1 MIGKIC
7 FQCWVLLLLGCCWSK
22 PAWSNDESFS
32 ILVLHSYSTDFQWT
46 NEIHQ
51 GITDTI
57 ASMSPQSRIRVEF
70 MDTKNIF
77 HPDYLAQLAE
87 LYRYKYVDNKPDGII
102 LSDNNAMAFYNR
114 YGAMLFPGAKV
125 IAGGINGALPP
136 PLQSPVHSVIAEL
149 VDHKRT
155 LKFAFELRPE
165 ANNIYVVADNS
176 TTGIAIRKEVEAVAA
191 ELDVPVTFVY
201 LNGLTKERLQTR
213 AQQFS
218 ADDIV
223 YLLPYF
229 RASDGSSYHQNEIGA
244 AIAEASNAPVFVS
257 WAFQMA
263 PGIVGGRVLS
273 AQNIGHQAAI
283 GVLRLLRA
291 EYVESFQTKLALNES
306 LFDYHALLKHGIPF
320 SELPGGARVI
330 NRPKSFWDEHKKV
343 IIPALVII
351 GALLMILMLLL
362 LNLKKQRV
370 LNSNNQR
377 LMELDREVIDTQRE
391 LLTILGEVI
400 EVRSHETRNHVIRV
414 AKVSYFLGAK
424 LGLPEETLK
433 MLEAASPMHDV
444 GKIGIPENILNK
456 PGQLTDDEYQIMR
469 THAQIG
475 HNILHNSDRALLKT
489 ACIIAH
495 QHHEYWDGSGYPQG
509 LKGDEIDLLA
519 RITTLADIYD
529 AISSDRCYKDA
540 WPEEDVLHYILE
552 QRGKIFDPKLVDIFI
567 ANIDDIRSLRNQYV

>member
-1 MIGKIC
+1 MTGRHCIQYG
-7 FQCWVLLLLGCCWSK
+7 FLLLLAMLLSM
-22 PAWSNDESFS
+22 PSSADDEAFH

-51 GITDTI
+51 GITETI
-57 ASMSPQSRIRVEF
+57 TTQSPQSRIRVEF

-77 HPDYLAQLAE
+77 HPDYLAHLAE
-87 LYRYKYVDNKPDGII
+87 LYTYKYADHKPDAII

-114 YGAMLFPGAKV
+114 YGATLFPQAKV
-125 IAGGINGALPP
+125 VAGGINGALPP

-149 VDHKRT
+149 VDHKQT
-155 LKFAFELRPE
+155 LSFALQLRPQ
-165 ANNIYVVADNS
+165 AQRIYVIADSS
-176 TTGIAIRKEVEAVAA
+176 TTGIAIRQEVEQIA
-191 ELDVPVTFVY
+191 EQFDDSVEFVY
-201 LNGLTKERLQTR
+201 LNGLTLAQLR
-213 AQQFS
+213 AETSRFS
-218 ADDIV
+218 RHDIV

-229 RASDGSSYHQNEIGA
+229 RAADGSSYHQNEVGM
-244 AIAEASNAPVFVS
+244 AIAESSKTPVFVS

-263 PGIVGGRVLS
+263 PGVVGGRVMS
-273 AQNIGHQAAI
+273 AQNIGHQAATS
-283 GVLRLLRA
+283 VLRLLRA
-291 EYVESFQTKLALNES
+291 EFVESFQTNLALDES
-306 LFDYHALLKHGIPF
+306 LFDYQALRRHHIPF
-320 SELPGGARVI
+320 SDLPSGARIV
-330 NRPKSFWDEHKKV
+330 NRPQNFWDEHKKV
-343 IIPALVII
+343 MIPGLLVI
-351 GALLMILMLLL
+351 AVLLLILVLLL
-362 LNLKKQRV
+362 LNLKKQRA
-370 LNSNNQR
+370 LNTNNRQ

-400 EVRSHETRNHVIRV
+400 EVRSHETRNHVTRV
-414 AKVSYFLGAK
+414 AKVSYFLGTK
-424 LGLPEETLK
+424 LGLSEETLK

-475 HNILHNSDRALLKT
+475 HNILHNSDRELLQM
-489 ACIIAH
+489 ACVIAH

-509 LKGDEIDLLA
+509 LKGEQIHLFA

-552 QRGKIFDPKLVDIFI
+552 QRGKIFDPKLVDIFM